1 MSIFWLLGIATSG
14 APTFISDLYTGS
26 ISDKDI
32 TKQSGILELLEEED
46 ECMAD
51 KGFNIKDILEPN
63 GVTLNVPLFLSDK
76 GQFDGGE
83 DENTQSI
90 ASVRIHVEIKGH

>member
-1 MSIFWLLGIATSG
+1 
-14 APTFISDLYTGS
+14 
-26 ISDKDI
+26 
-32 TKQSGILELLEEED
+32 
-46 ECMAD
+46 MAD
-51 KGFNIKDILEPN
+51 KGFNIKDLLEPI
-63 GVTLNVPLFLSDK
+63 GVTLIIPPLLSDK

>member
-1 MSIFWLLGIATSG
+1 
-14 APTFISDLYTGS
+14 
-26 ISDKDI
+26 
-32 TKQSGILELLEEED
+32 
-46 ECMAD
+46 MAD